1 MTIEGH
7 ESSNM
12 YSMYSNLNCW
22 TVVEICVCQLN
33 KTPYTEDWKF
43 QFIPISLKK
52 KTAVCDFV
60 IQHRACC
67 WFVRIAWKIKFENC
81 HHFMFI

>member
-43 QFIPISLKK
+43 QFISISLKK
-52 KTAVCDFV
+52 KNRWYAILLFNTGLVAGLLELPG
-60 IQHRACC
+60 
-67 WFVRIAWKIKFENC
+67 K
-81 HHFMFI
+81 